1 MLFLVILAPL
11 SLPAQRRIVSVPFRR
26 VNAYMLVDTGANKT
40 ILNARSIGR
49 VQHQASQP
57 VNQGAGII
65 GNAVRLRV
73 DVEIAHHFLFSQPVS
88 VMNLADLSKR
98 FQIPFDGLLGQD
110 ILSQLRSVRIDYKAH
125 VIELEP

>member
-1 MLFLVILAPL
+1 
-11 SLPAQRRIVSVPFRR
+11 
-26 VNAYMLVDTGANKT
+26 
-40 ILNARSIGR
+40 

-88 VMNLADLSKR
+88 VMNLAE
-98 FQIPFDGLLGQD
+98 
-110 ILSQLRSVRIDYKAH
+110 LRSAFKSPLTVCWDKTS
-125 VIELEP
+125 